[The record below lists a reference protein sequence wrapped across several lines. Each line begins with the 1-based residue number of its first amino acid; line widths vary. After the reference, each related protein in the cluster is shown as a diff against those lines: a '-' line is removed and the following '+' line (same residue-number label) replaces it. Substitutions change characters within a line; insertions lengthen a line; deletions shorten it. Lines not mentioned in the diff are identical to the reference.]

1 MHEQKLFIKMK
12 IKMIGKMGKIIK
24 ISDEE
29 IKKIIDFYNNSVY
42 GVEERAT
49 TNQEGRAY
57 GGVIRAEKG
66 RAIANKLKEAQE
78 ILESNN

>member
-1 MHEQKLFIKMK
+1 
-12 IKMIGKMGKIIK
+12 MGKIIK

-42 GVEERAT
+42 SVEERAT

-57 GGVIRAEKG
+57 RGVLEQKKG
-66 RAIANKLKEAQE
+66 ELLQIN
-78 ILESNN
+78 

>member
-1 MHEQKLFIKMK
+1 MERVRGEFVHEQKLFMKMK
-12 IKMIGKMGKIIK
+12 IKLIGKMGKIIK

-42 GVEERAT
+42 SVEERAT

-57 GGVIRAEKG
+57 RGVLEQKKG
-66 RAIANKLKEAQE
+66 ELLQIN
-78 ILESNN
+78 